1 MSLNYLVKYKRSK
14 IEKKS
19 DIFNRITPVCFYIH
33 KVRKRKVSIRVLL
46 SQIKCLNVVVCHEY
60 TRH

>member
-19 DIFNRITPVCFYIH
+19 DIFNRITPVCIYIH